1 MCEYHFRSSKPNFV
15 TGIKFNLMKMN
26 FSVTPRQII
35 KQDDDKFHMVCK
47 NQAETNEYN
56 FTVGEEFDSTA
67 MGQKVK
73 VTSAEIK

>member
-1 MCEYHFRSSKPNFV
+1 M
-15 TGIKFNLMKMN
+15 NL
-26 FSVTPRQII
+26 SVTPRQII

-73 VTSAEIK
+73 VTSPEIK